1 MWVRFTAT
9 ISSFWTRNLN
19 LCLYQ
24 GLNSELN
31 TSYFILT
38 YVIKLLT
45 YSLCLRRTANVPYP
59 AACCHVW
66 ALTCTSGY
74 PISHRHRSSSPIC
87 KQQHLHCWHRSSPP
101 RTKWLSLQKAPLLQQ
116 HGCIY
121 TALRARW
128 LLGERGA
135 DFTTNKN
142 LTFWEGKNKTEEL
155 CPGQQGRGWRQ
166 RSQWGC
172 LCVKGPKQTCC
183 IPLTHCQRAGGK
195 NKA

>member
-74 PISHRHRSSSPIC
+74 PISHRHVMPKKTSYRITESLWLEKTSSTIQSNHRPTAAVPTKHVPQCHIYTFLE
-87 KQQHLHCWHRSSPP
+87 HLQGQWLHHFLFQCLTALSEDNFFLISNLNLSMHNLRPLP
-101 RTKWLSLQKAPLLQQ
+101 LILSLLPGRRDPSPAYPTASTPKLQQ
-116 HGCIY
+116 
-121 TALRARW
+121 
-128 LLGERGA
+128 LL
-135 DFTTNKN
+135 
-142 LTFWEGKNKTEEL
+142 
-155 CPGQQGRGWRQ
+155 
-166 RSQWGC
+166 
-172 LCVKGPKQTCC
+172 
-183 IPLTHCQRAGGK
+183 
-195 NKA
+195 